1 MDFSIRKLMPHIYH
15 LDFGTQYDLTMHFL
29 RAQEYYESPKFYKT
43 IFSIVDYMEWYSKL
57 HGKGSFSYARDWS
70 GFNTPSWAL
79 TAVYNSETY
88 LPDRNRYDKLM
99 GTLVEQ
105 IRYEEDDH
113 AFYFIGTFAGGG
125 INKKGEADDI
135 LGHEIAHAFYTVNSE
150 YREKVDELLNT
161 RYSSGDEYGGCE
173 EIEPDPAAEVLIGMG
188 YHSST
193 IQDEIHAYC
202 ATGLCEKLEGAIT
215 KKEMKPFQKLFKEYQ
230 KKCQKSK

>member
-1 MDFSIRKLMPHIYH
+1 MDFSIRKLMPHVYH
-15 LDFGTQYDLTMHFL
+15 LDFDTQYELTMHFL
-29 RAQEYYESPKFYKT
+29 RAQEYYESPKFHKT
-43 IFSIVDYMEWYSKL
+43 IFPLVDYMDWYSKV
-57 HGKGSFSYARDWS
+57 HGKGSFSYTRDWS

-99 GTLVEQ
+99 GTLIDRVC
-105 IRYEEDDH
+105 YEEEGH

-125 INKKGEADDI
+125 INKKGEKDDI
-135 LGHEIAHAFYTVNSE
+135 LAHEIAHALYTVNSE
-150 YREKVDELLNT
+150 YSGKVNELLNA
-161 RYSSGDEYGGCE
+161 RRKGLAVDMMG
-173 EIEPDPAAEVLIGMG
+173 EPYPDDAAVVLHEMG
-188 YHSST
+188 YHDST

-215 KKEMKPFQKLFKEYQ
+215 KKEMKPFQKLFKEYK